1 MHVAARSRARQ
12 NDRMSFDREPKPGKA
27 TAIDHDD
34 AHVAVGK
41 TTAVEHADMRNQQP
55 VASAARAPSRKLA
68 VGNYNNAVR
77 AVGTMK
83 SHVSPV
89 GNTLASTWPD
99 SPWVHEKRVPT
110 FEQIAKARSDYDR
123 LWKKYNDVCRAPT
136 PIAPQA
142 EANVPHA
149 TLPPDI
155 VTHLNTLGQQ
165 IRAAKE
171 FLQYV
176 IEAGAAVKDAIEL
189 AQENLENAEKIYEGA
204 LKTAVSLADY
214 DRDEEE
220 YNELEEDFEDA

>member
-1 MHVAARSRARQ
+1 
-12 NDRMSFDREPKPGKA
+12 MSFDREPKPGKA

-34 AHVAVGK
+34 AHPTPGK
-41 TTAVEHADMRNQQP
+41 TTAVEHADTRRAP

-89 GNTLASTWPD
+89 GNTLASTWPY
-99 SPWVHEKRVPT
+99 SPWVHEKPGQT
-110 FEQIAKARSDYDR
+110 FEQVAKARADYNR
-123 LWKKYNDVCRAPT
+123 LWNKYNDVCRAPT

-142 EANVPHA
+142 EANVPHP
-149 TLPPDI
+149 TLPAD
-155 VTHLNTLGQQ
+155 VVKHLQTLGEQ
-165 IRAAKE
+165 IHAAKE

-189 AQENLENAEKIYEGA
+189 AQQNLENAEKIYEGA
-204 LKTAVSLADY
+204 LKTAVSLAEY

-220 YNELEEDFEDA
+220 YNELEADFEDA